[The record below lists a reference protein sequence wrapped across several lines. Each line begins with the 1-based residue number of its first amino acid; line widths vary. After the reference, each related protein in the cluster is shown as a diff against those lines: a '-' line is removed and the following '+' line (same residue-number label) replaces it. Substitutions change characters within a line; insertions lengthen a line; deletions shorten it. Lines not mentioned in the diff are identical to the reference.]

1 MDGGDDFLD
10 LLPADDREA
19 LLAAGSQRLVAE
31 GEAVMHEG
39 DAAHDTLVVVTG
51 SVKITRTSSDGR
63 ELVVGVR
70 TAGQL
75 VGEVAAID
83 GRLRSASVWA
93 LEPTELRSIPVETF
107 RGLLAEHPAL
117 SLALLGW
124 LCALLR
130 ESADKVL
137 EFGTQDALARVSRR
151 LLELAP
157 RADGAGAAPVELGV
171 SQQDLAA
178 RCGLSREAVVKAL
191 RVLRSVGWIEQ
202 AGRKVVLLDVA
213 ALQDRGG
220 VRPAPGRP

>member
-1 MDGGDDFLD
+1 MDGGDSFLQ
-10 LLPADDREA
+10 LLPAADREA
-19 LLAAGSQRLVAE
+19 LLAAGTRRHLDA
-31 GEAVMHEG
+31 GEAVLHEG
-39 DAAHDTLVVVTG
+39 DTAHDTLVVVAG
-51 SVKITRTSSDGR
+51 SLKITRTSLDGR

-83 GRLRSASVWA
+83 GRPRSASVWT
-93 LEPTELRSIPVETF
+93 LQPTQLQTIPVETF
-107 RGLLAEHPAL
+107 RRLLEEHPAL
-117 SLALLGW
+117 ALALLGW
-124 LCALLR
+124 LCTLLR

-157 RADGAGAAPVELGV
+157 RAEGSSPAPVELGV

-191 RVLRSVGWIEQ
+191 RVLRSVGWIRQE
-202 AGRKVVLLDVA
+202 GRQVVLLDVL
-213 ALQDRGG
+213 ALHERGG
-220 VRPAPGRP
+220 LVEAPGQP